1 MAKPELGTKRLCQSC
16 SAKFYDLQK
25 DPIICPKCST
35 VFHPAVAAVRQE
47 IAAKAVDEEEADTG
61 VLADGPELV
70 SLDDVEAEEAGKD
83 LPIDDV
89 EIEGDD
95 LDEDET
101 FLAEEEEGD
110 DDVADLIDGD
120 IENDEEV

>member
-1 MAKPELGTKRLCQSC
+1 MPCAIEVSLARGGGPTRGAAPLEREVVEVGGVSGGALDRREDRLG
-16 SAKFYDLQK
+16 DL
-25 DPIICPKCST
+25 
-35 VFHPAVAAVRQE
+35 
-47 IAAKAVDEEEADTG
+47 G
-61 VLADGPELV
+61 VELV
-70 SLDDVEAEEAGKD
+70 SLDDVEAEEEGKD

-120 IENDEEV
+120 LEDDEEV